1 MHSRDASV
9 GAPVMR
15 QVLREEARKHIGD
28 TGLLD
33 HHLLKHMAGRVPDG
47 SVHGFRRQHNA
58 DGAMEYW
65 LEPAELAEVRRQ
77 ACVSDP
83 YWVPPPGWKPGDN
96 VSLVA
101 SDLQVKRQVKELTE
115 ELNGLK
121 RYLFFYSFC
130 LSAPC
135 SMLYM

>member
-1 MHSRDASV
+1 MHSRDASF

-15 QVLREEARKHIGD
+15 QVLREEARKH
-28 TGLLD
+28 
-33 HHLLKHMAGRVPDG
+33 MAGRVPDG
-47 SVHGFRRQHNA
+47 SVHRFRRRHNA

-83 YWVPPPGWKPGDN
+83 YWVLPPRWKPDDI

-101 SDLQVKRQVKELTE
+101 GDLQVKRQVKELTE

-121 RYLFFYSFC
+121 SYLFFYSFC
-130 LSAPC
+130 LPALC

>member
-1 MHSRDASV
+1 MRSRDASF
-9 GAPVMR
+9 GAPVMG
-15 QVLREEARKHIGD
+15 QVLREGARKHIGD
-28 TGLLD
+28 TGLID
-33 HHLLKHMAGRVPDG
+33 QLLKHMTGWAPEG
-47 SVHGFRRQHNA
+47 SVHQIGRQHNA

-83 YWVPPPGWKPGDN
+83 YWVLPPRWKPDDI

-101 SDLQVKRQVKELTE
+101 GDLQVKRQVKELTE

>member
-1 MHSRDASV
+1 MGCYS
-9 GAPVMR
+9 
-15 QVLREEARKHIGD
+15 
-28 TGLLD
+28 
-33 HHLLKHMAGRVPDG
+33 
-47 SVHGFRRQHNA
+47 SVHRFRRRHNA